1 MTAQAGTKR
10 GTYLYGIISS
20 PPAKPCACP
29 TFLCTGIDDARIYLV
44 SQGRLAAVV
53 SDVPATK
60 FRPERRHLAAH
71 HAVVKH
77 LMENCTV
84 LPVSFGVIADG
95 ADTVRRILSVNQTAL
110 DDQLQRMEGK
120 VEMGLRVFW
129 DVPNI
134 FEYFVNTH
142 AELKAL
148 RDQIFRSGREPSQ
161 SQKIEVGRLFER
173 ILSEERATDTETAVS
188 VLSSRCSEIKQDR
201 PCSEREVTNLA
212 CLVERDAQRGFE
224 EGVLEA
230 ATLFDSDFR
239 FDLNGPWPPY
249 NFVTVELRI

>member
-1 MTAQAGTKR
+1 MIGQAETKC
-10 GTYLYGIISS
+10 GAYLYGIISS
-20 PPAKPCACP
+20 PPAKPCAHP
-29 TFLCTGIDDARIYLV
+29 TLLCTGIDDARIYLI

-53 SDVPATK
+53 SDVPRRK

-95 ADTVRRILSVNQTAL
+95 ADTVRRILSVNQAAL
-110 DDQLQRMEGK
+110 DEQLQRLKGK

-134 FEYFVNTH
+134 FEHFVNTH

-148 RDQIFRSGREPSQ
+148 RDQLFRGGREPSQ
-161 SQKIEVGRLFER
+161 DQKIELGRLFER
-173 ILSEERATDTETAVS
+173 ILSEERAAHTETAVS
-188 VLSSRCSEIKQDR
+188 VLSSRCAEIKQDR
-201 PCSEREVTNLA
+201 PRNEREVTNLA
-212 CLVERDAQRGFE
+212 CLVERDAERGFE
-224 EGVLEA
+224 DGVLQA
-230 ATLFDSDFR
+230 AQLFDSDFR

-249 NFVTVELRI
+249 NFVTVELTI